1 MDEDRSNRSG
11 RRREPELQRWQNS
24 AAEVAERG
32 ESGGM
37 RERLKAKLRGWGIR
51 LARRYIKTPEIQV
64 VGIQLIEGGL
74 LEQHYRVKLRLDN
87 PNRIALPVKV
97 FRYRVELVGE
107 RFLKGQT
114 EAPFR
119 IPARGATEF
128 EVNAR
133 TSLVRLGRSLVNLL
147 MRPYSGID
155 YRISGDID
163 LGLPMLRSV
172 PFSHRGNVDV
182 LR

>member
-1 MDEDRSNRSG
+1 MDEDRNERSG
-11 RRREPELQRWQNS
+11 RLYEHGLPRRQERS
-24 AAEVAERG
+24 AETV
-32 ESGGM
+32 ESRSGATGG
-37 RERLKAKLRGWGIR
+37 RLKRKLRGWGAR
-51 LARRYIKTPEIQV
+51 LARRYIKTPQIQV
-64 VGIQLIEGGL
+64 VGIKIVEGGL
-74 LEQHYRVKLRLDN
+74 LEQSYKVKLRLYN

-128 EVNAR
+128 EVSAR

-147 MRPYSGID
+147 MRPYSGVD
-155 YRISGDID
+155 YCITGDID
-163 LGLPMLRSV
+163 LGLPLLRGV
-172 PFSHRGNVDV
+172 PFSYRGNVDV